1 MKEIS
6 PYLTEK
12 LKKLPDEP
20 GVYMHLDEGGN
31 IIYVG
36 KAKNLKKRVRQY
48 FRDNITDLKTIKL
61 VENIRDTR
69 WTVVDNEV
77 EAFLLECNL
86 IKQYR
91 PYYNILLKDDKSY
104 PYIKLTL
111 GDEYPRVIMTRKRVN
126 DGGRYFG
133 PYSAAAAAKST
144 VEAINRFYPLQ
155 MCTKKTSFGKVS
167 GKVCLNYHI
176 GRCMGPCT
184 GKIPK
189 EEYSLHVQDALSILS
204 GNFRILTEKISS
216 AMEEESEKL
225 NFEAAIE
232 LRDMRDAVNS
242 LYDRQKIDSGS
253 DDERDILA
261 IGSDDDTAA
270 VQIFCVRDGKMIR
283 SDTRYLTKSS
293 SDTDEEVMISFI
305 QQYYLS
311 DTYIPKEIILARE
324 TGSEELLSELLSGI
338 RGSKVI
344 LSVPKI
350 GEKKRLCELAE
361 KNALM
366 NIENLRSEKEKAE
379 LIRHRA
385 LSEIS
390 DRLGLTRIPR
400 RIESY
405 DISNISGSDN
415 VGVMVVYNGTKR
427 APSEYRRF
435 RIKYVDGQNDYA
447 SMSEVVFRRLNRA
460 FEEKR
465 DAVSAPKFLPLPDL
479 ILVDGGLTHVNT
491 VKGVVSTFG
500 YDIDVAGLVKDSKHR
515 LRGIILP
522 DGTEIRQD
530 SFRFAGKILND
541 ISEEVHRYAI
551 EYHRSSRS
559 RSMLR
564 SELAQIE
571 GIGAKKSQSL
581 MDRFKNIDAIK
592 SASVEDLRETDGI
605 TEKLAENIYRY
616 FNS

>member
-1 MKEIS
+1 MKEIT

-48 FRDNITDLKTIKL
+48 FRDNITDIKTAKL
-61 VENIRDTR
+61 VENIRDTN

-104 PYIKLTL
+104 PYIKVTL

-133 PYSAAAAAKST
+133 PYSAAANAKAT

-155 MCTKKTSFGKVS
+155 MCTKKTAFGKAN

-176 GRCMGPCT
+176 GRCMGPCRGT
-184 GKIPK
+184 VTK
-189 EEYSLHVQDALSILS
+189 EEYEPFVQEAVSILS
-204 GNFRILTEKISS
+204 GNFRLLSEKIVSQ
-216 AMEEESEKL
+216 MEEESEKL
-225 NFEAAIE
+225 NFEAALE
-232 LRDMRDAVNS
+232 LRDMKDAVTAM
-242 LYDRQKIDSGS
+242 YERQKIDSGS
-253 DDERDILA
+253 DDERDVLA
-261 IGSDDDTAA
+261 MASDDDTAA
-270 VQIFCVRDGKMIR
+270 VQIFSVRDGKMIKSDVR
-283 SDTRYLTKSS
+283 YMTKAPSDTAP
-293 SDTDEEVMISFI
+293 EVMVSFI

-311 DTYIPKEIILARE
+311 DTYIPKEIILYEE
-324 TGSEELLSELLSGI
+324 TGSEDVLSELLSGI
-338 RGSKVI
+338 RGNKVTV
-344 LSVPKI
+344 SVPKI
-350 GEKKRLCELAE
+350 GEKRRLTELAL

-366 NIENLRSEKEKAE
+366 NIENRRSEKEKAE

-385 LSEIS
+385 LAEI
-390 DRLGLTRIPR
+390 REKLGLRKAPG

-427 APSEYRRF
+427 SPSDYRRF

-460 FEEKR
+460 FEELR
-465 DAVSAPKFLPLPDL
+465 DSVSAPKFLPLPDL

-491 VKGVVSTFG
+491 VMGVISTFG
-500 YDIDVAGLVKDSKHR
+500 YDIEVAGLVKDSKHR

-559 RSMLR
+559 RSMLK
-564 SELAQIE
+564 SELSQIE
-571 GIGAKKSQSL
+571 GIGAKKSQAL

-592 SASVEDLRETDGI
+592 NATAEQLAETEGI
-605 TEKLAENIYRY
+605 TEKLAENIIRY